1 MKPGAW
7 NIPEHSEAW
16 NSYNNYMGKICKIT
30 FSKIKLHK
38 NKLVSARNVKGKK
51 PQKLNKK
58 IETEKWTL
66 L

>member
-1 MKPGAW
+1 
-7 NIPEHSEAW
+7 
-16 NSYNNYMGKICKIT
+16 MGKICKIT

-58 IETEKWTL
+58 NRDRKMNITVTSDQKTNPFL
-66 L
+66 PVARRQFKGA